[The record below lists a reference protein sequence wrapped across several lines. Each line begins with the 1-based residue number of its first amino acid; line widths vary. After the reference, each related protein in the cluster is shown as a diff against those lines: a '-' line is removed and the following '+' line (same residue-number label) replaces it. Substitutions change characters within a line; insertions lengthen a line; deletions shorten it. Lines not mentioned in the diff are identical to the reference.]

1 MFDIK
6 HLKQSKDV
14 QDGYKEQI
22 IEKLKSNLLPE
33 TTNTNK
39 WDLLILIIKNAAES
53 QVVYKK
59 EKHFKYV
66 SDPEIERMLKEQ
78 KDLRLQIEKCQHHG
92 QIKQLRKSR
101 KKIPKQ
107 MSHKIK
113 DAKEKLAGDLAGE
126 IENAKDDTSW
136 RNREC
141 KR

>member
-1 MFDIK
+1 M
-6 HLKQSKDV
+6 
-14 QDGYKEQI
+14 
-22 IEKLKSNLLPE
+22 
-33 TTNTNK
+33 
-39 WDLLILIIKNAAES
+39 ILTIKNTAES
-53 QVVYKK
+53 QVVCKK

-66 SDPEIERMLKEQ
+66 NDPEIERMLKEQ
-78 KDLRLQIEKCQHHG
+78 KDLRLQIKKCQHHG

-101 KKIPKQ
+101 KKILKQ

-141 KR
+141 KRRYKNI